1 MGVCFP
7 MSEECPELLRRRFWV
22 DAGFQCVQ
30 KRRRD
35 LQESGFMK
43 QPSGHYVYKT
53 GQLENA
59 LHAVKIAKTIVG
71 GNNGNNF
78 ALIRV
83 STQPHCLDCN
93 ALLKFSSDRCDLC
106 GSFNIERGG
115 WLNLSTKR
123 IEFEKRGEE

>member
-1 MGVCFP
+1 MGVRFP
-7 MSEECPELLRRRFWV
+7 MTEECPELLPRRFWV

-59 LHAVKIAKTIVG
+59 LQAVETAKSIVG
-71 GNNGNNF
+71 GNNGHF
-78 ALIRV
+78 VLIRV

-93 ALLKFSSDRCDLC
+93 ALLKFSSERCDDC

-115 WLNLSTKR
+115 RLNLSTQQ